1 MVSASTARP
10 LLTLC
15 KGQHYTILEL
25 LHRLTGPEEPKL
37 KRESRLQIIQNLRQR
52 LSRHLQLMRH
62 GFYPPLRQQSSGN
75 GELTLQI
82 KRFEEATA
90 KLIPQAT
97 QFLHQAE
104 RHPGQSCQGK
114 AIEMYQKLQAH
125 FEIEQSQLH
134 ELYKQHVPVALEQKQ
149 LQIFRKRLM
158 ATVSR
163 DTSVPVPINKESA
176 PKKETAPKPQPPR
189 RPTVQ
194 ELDREAITRPVFPG
208 ETFWPTVSPT
218 DQVEFATP

>member
-1 MVSASTARP
+1 MVSASAARP

-37 KRESRLQIIQNLRQR
+37 KREARLQIIRNLRQR

-62 GFYPPLRQQSSGN
+62 GFYPPLRQQSTDN
-75 GELTLQI
+75 GELALQI
-82 KRFEEATA
+82 KLFEEATA

-104 RHPGQSCQGK
+104 RNPGQSCQGK

-134 ELYKQHVPVALEQKQ
+134 GLYIRHVPVAQEQKQ
-149 LQIFRKRLM
+149 LQIFRKRLL

-163 DTSVPVPINKESA
+163 DTSIPVPIKD
-176 PKKETAPKPQPPR
+176 TAPKQDPTPPKTPPR
-189 RPTVQ
+189 RSVE

-208 ETFWPTVSPT
+208 ETFWPSVSPP
-218 DQVEFATP
+218 DQVKFATT